1 MSVEEASEEF
11 CKIMKHVYIP
21 SKLLAENRIQVLR
34 ECFED
39 VMKKKGFPT
48 DLQLETNDQEGCA
61 SFVVTSRHANVNNA
75 ICFRS
80 YPVGSQ
86 PSSITV
92 VDAVLATCATQ
103 PEFAPVSLISGSR
116 AEYIASREAANPI
129 HEVIKEAL
137 VLFGGDA
144 TVSSLLSLGTGNT
157 GVIPLSPTDTT
168 LYDYERRAQETELSI
183 GQLGVYSRFSVEH
196 GLQDVH
202 AGNFNDMEW
211 ITAQTG
217 AYLDDYENS
226 ERLDLYIQNCVSQT
240 GSITLAQLDEVT
252 AVDQWFARH
261 PRQTISLINDIPYYA
276 QQTNAIS
283 SLYPES
289 VPLLDPSSVLP
300 YEIWIK
306 CVSFVIQDVPTGP
319 LELLTVSKS
328 WYTLFIN
335 SPLLWTDVFLEN
347 SEDELARVWTFLHL
361 SRDSPLHIHIR
372 TMIPS
377 NESLELLYPHRPR
390 IKVISIMPGYHIEIP
405 TSPTYW
411 GQWRRSTS
419 YILMTFFDDL
429 TPSDVEH
436 TYAGSLRGPQ
446 GEYYVSFIQLN
457 IKYPPAKR
465 VLTRRQ
471 LRNRIDERTE
481 KNKLLLRWEQ
491 HIHSAIQDVLPTGF
505 SMSLSVEERPSPRS
519 RSWKCSYVLRRHVGL
534 DTDTTTVEGAWSS
547 SESNAIKLAAREAMG
562 VLQRWNYVHQ
572 CSSLDDVSHC
582 QFF

>member
-1 MSVEEASEEF
+1 M
-11 CKIMKHVYIP
+11 
-21 SKLLAENRIQVLR
+21 
-34 ECFED
+34 
-39 VMKKKGFPT
+39 
-48 DLQLETNDQEGCA
+48 
-61 SFVVTSRHANVNNA
+61 
-75 ICFRS
+75 
-80 YPVGSQ
+80 
-86 PSSITV
+86 
-92 VDAVLATCATQ
+92 
-103 PEFAPVSLISGSR
+103 SGSR

-137 VLFGGDA
+137 ALFGGDA

-157 GVIPLSPTDTT
+157 GVLPLSPTDTT
-168 LYDYERRAQETELSI
+168 PYDYERKAQETELSI

-202 AGNFNDMEW
+202 AGNFDDMEW

-217 AYLDDYENS
+217 AYLEDYENS
-226 ERLDLYIQNCVSQT
+226 EKLDLYIQNCVSQT
-240 GSITLAQLDEVT
+240 GSITLAQLGMVFDEYVQLFSQLYTDEVT

-300 YEIWIK
+300 YEIWIR

-335 SPLLWTDVFLEN
+335 SPLLWTDVFFEN

-377 NESLELLYPHRPR
+377 NESLGLLYPHRPR
-390 IKVISIMPGYHIEIP
+390 IRVISIMPGYHIKIP

-419 YILMTFFDDL
+419 YILMTFFDEL
-429 TPSDVEH
+429 MPSDVEN

-446 GEYYVSFIQLN
+446 GEYYVSFIQLTLRH
-457 IKYPPAKR
+457 PVKR
-465 VLTRRQ
+465 VYARRQ
-471 LRNRIDERTE
+471 PRSRTNERTE
-481 KNKLLLRWEQ
+481 KNRLLLGWEQ

-519 RSWKCSYVLRRHVGL
+519 QSWKCSYVLRRHVGL
-534 DTDTTTVEGAWSS
+534 DTDTTMVEGAWST

-572 CSSLDDVSHC
+572 CSSLDGVSHC